1 MRVSSRSLQH
11 HLIQSLTFTLFE
23 RFLIAYKAFF
33 GHVVSLISPVGRVG
47 VLGTVAMQ
55 VSCIFPYYTYILGFL
70 PGFFPTSKYLAE
82 IRTRVSISCFRRIH
96 CQLIVI
102 CSVS

>member
-11 HLIQSLTFTLFE
+11 HLVQSLSFTLFE
-23 RFLIAYKAFF
+23 RFLIAYKVFF

-55 VSCIFPYYTYILGFL
+55 
-70 PGFFPTSKYLAE
+70 
-82 IRTRVSISCFRRIH
+82 
-96 CQLIVI
+96 
-102 CSVS
+102 